1 MFGVLLSTNPVILLN
16 LLDPGAF
23 LFGIVFMAFSAS
35 VPILFLLPRQPSLT
49 KALFVLLT
57 CIEVALLVV
66 LALDFS
72 SIPSVSSVDEFR
84 SLSIMLANHRWLLFE
99 VPLLLLAVAIITLA
113 VYGRRI
119 VESHAH
125 HYRQT
130 VVLSVLVSF
139 VAVILIALEAFV

>member
-23 LFGIVFMAFSAS
+23 LFGLVFMAMSAS
-35 VPILFLLPRQPSLT
+35 LPILFLLRRQPTLA
-49 KALFVLLT
+49 KALLILLV
-57 CIEVALLVV
+57 CIEAALLVV

-84 SLSIMLANHRWLLFE
+84 SISVMLANHRWLLFE
-99 VPLLLLAVAIITLA
+99 LPLLLLTLAIITLA

-119 VESHAH
+119 VEPHAR

-130 VVLSVLVSF
+130 VLVSVLVSF
-139 VAVILIALEAFV
+139 TSVILIALEAFV